1 MSYHARIRTPPLIV
15 TARTGLQET
24 REALKALRSNPLDD
38 LGLRLALEALIT
50 TTAGAANLKLDLRL
64 PPADPV
70 LSPDTEHTIYRIAQE
85 AVANVVRH
93 AMAGALAVHLAAEE
107 HRLTLV
113 VRDDGRGFDTA
124 QDSPG
129 GHYGLAG
136 MRERAELMGGQFTIA
151 SAPGAGTIVTV
162 TLIL

>member
-1 MSYHARIRTPPLIV
+1 M
-15 TARTGLQET
+15 
-24 REALKALRSNPLDD
+24 
-38 LGLRLALEALIT
+38 
-50 TTAGAANLKLDLRL
+50 
-64 PPADPV
+64 

-124 QDSPG
+124 QDPPG